1 MDIYEQLVEL
11 SVPLCEV
18 TLSDLSRQPWDDY
31 ETAREL
37 AEINLPEFRRII
49 QKAASGGHAKVTV
62 DIKIKESWESK
73 LKRGKSPEEIVDV
86 LRGRIFTRDMEQL
99 NYVSSRL
106 HRRAKISS
114 YERKEHPDPKFG
126 YHGPHHI
133 IIEVGSGDTAMLA
146 EIQVMTNA
154 MKAAGEVAHPLYDD
168 HRGKTDKEL
177 DTDPEALRDRKE
189 SKEVFKFGTKPRAR
203 TRDKEPRAERRH
215 RRRFDEF

>member
-18 TLSDLSRQPWDDY
+18 TLSDLSQQPWDDY

-49 QKAASGGHAKVTV
+49 QKAASGGHVKVTV
-62 DIKIKESWESK
+62 DIKCEESFESK
-73 LKRGKSPEEIVDV
+73 IKRGSSPEKITDF
-86 LRGRIFTRDMEQL
+86 LRGRIFTRDQEQL
-99 NYVSSRL
+99 DYISSRL
-106 HRRAKISS
+106 YRRAKISS
-114 YERKEHPDPKFG
+114 YERKEHPDPNFG

-154 MKAAGEVAHPLYDD
+154 MSAAGEVAHPLYSD
-168 HRGKTDKEL
+168 HREKTKEQL
-177 DTDPEALRDRKE
+177 ETDPAALRDRKQ
-189 SKEVFKFGTKPRAR
+189 SREVFKFGTKPRAR
-203 TRDKEPRAERRH
+203 ARAKEPRMERRH
-215 RRRFDEF
+215 RHRFEDF